1 MAVGQVLGGLMAK
14 VEGTGIDPKFQD
26 RVRGMLKPGRSALFV
41 VVENVPP
48 DNVVEALRHY
58 GGTVLESSLSKAGE
72 RELQEALHGQPV
84 AA

>member
-1 MAVGQVLGGLMAK
+1 MAK

-41 VVENVPP
+41 VVENVPR